1 MKDRKIFLI
10 GLPGSGKS
18 TLGKQL
24 AQTMQWTFIDL
35 DSSIEGE
42 EQKRITEIFESH
54 GEKYFRNKESEIL
67 RMLMLKNDQFI
78 MATGGGTPCF
88 GENMDLMNQYGITIY
103 LDESIDK
110 IATRIKD
117 DSRPLLKN
125 VFNIENRLNELLDS
139 RKQFY
144 EQATYILNSE
154 NINVSAL
161 LTILEKESC

>member
-1 MKDRKIFLI
+1 MKDSKIFLI

-18 TLGKQL
+18 TLGKQF
-24 AQTMQWTFIDL
+24 AQTIQWTFIDL

-42 EQKRITEIFESH
+42 AQKRINEIFESH
-54 GEKYFRNKESEIL
+54 GEEYFRNKESEIL
-67 RMLMLKNDQFI
+67 RMLILKNHQFI

-117 DSRPLLKN
+117 DSRPLFKN
-125 VFNIENRLNELLDS
+125 VFNVENRLTELLDS

-144 EQATYILNSE
+144 EQATYILESE
-154 NINVSAL
+154 NINLSAL
-161 LTILEKESC
+161 LTILEKESR

>member
-24 AQTMQWTFIDL
+24 AQTITWTFIDL

-42 EQKRITEIFESH
+42 EQKRITEIFKSH

-144 EQATYILNSE
+144 EQATYILKSE